1 VTRAEL
7 LRQRVVNATEEPEAF
22 YDMLAPDVE
31 WDITDTVSPMAG
43 VYHGRDTVREW
54 WRRWMGAFSD
64 WRSEVETAFEKDDK
78 VVFFTRE
85 HGHGRGSGLPVEMK
99 RANVWTFRGDKVVRF
114 KSFSS
119 REAALRDAGIEPPRI
134 DE

>member
-1 VTRAEL
+1 MTRAEL

-22 YDMLAPDVE
+22 YDMLTADVE

-43 VYHGRDTVREW
+43 VYHG
-54 WRRWMGAFSD
+54 
-64 WRSEVETAFEKDDK
+64 
-78 VVFFTRE
+78 
-85 HGHGRGSGLPVEMK
+85 MK
-99 RANVWTFRGDKVVRF
+99 RANVWTFRGDQVVRF